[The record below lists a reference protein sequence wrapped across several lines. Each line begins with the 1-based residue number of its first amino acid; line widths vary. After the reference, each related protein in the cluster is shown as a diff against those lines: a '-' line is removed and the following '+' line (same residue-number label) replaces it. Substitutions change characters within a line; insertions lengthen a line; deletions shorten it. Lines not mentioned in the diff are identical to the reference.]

1 LQTSFVKFEFFL
13 AIVYPGTFMFILIV
27 YVPDFLDIIS
37 PLDEPR
43 PRQLPIQIECFLDQE
58 KYFYFISF
66 IFVIAAFLGM
76 TVLMATENMYM
87 IFIQHACALFEL
99 IR

>member
-1 LQTSFVKFEFFL
+1 MFS
-13 AIVYPGTFMFILIV
+13 AIVYPGTFVFLLTIF
-27 YVPDFLDIIS
+27 VPDFLNFIM

-43 PRQLPIQIECFLDQE
+43 QRQLPVQIECFLDPE
-58 KYFYFISF
+58 RYFYFISF
-66 IFVIAAFLGM
+66 IFIVAAFVGM

-87 IFIQHACALFEL
+87 IFVQHSCALFEL

>member
-1 LQTSFVKFEFFL
+1 MFSVIVYLGTSFFL
-13 AIVYPGTFMFILIV
+13 LIIF
-27 YVPDFLDIIS
+27 VPDFLDIIS

-43 PRQLPIQIECFLDQE
+43 PRQLPAQIECFLDQE
-58 KYFYFISF
+58 KYFYLISF
-66 IFVIAAFLGM
+66 AFIIVTFLGI

>member
-1 LQTSFVKFEFFL
+1 MIIA
-13 AIVYPGTFMFILIV
+13 AIVYPGTLAFILTTF
-27 YVPDFLDIIS
+27 VPDVLNVVL

-43 PRQLPIQIECFLDQE
+43 QRQLPFKIEPFLNYE
-58 KYFYFISF
+58 RYFYLIILIFITS
-66 IFVIAAFLGM
+66 AFLGM

-87 IFIQHACALFEL
+87 LFIQHVCGLYKV

>member
-1 LQTSFVKFEFFL
+1 MFS
-13 AIVYPGTFMFILIV
+13 AIVYPGTFMFISIIFI
-27 YVPDFLDIIS
+27 PDFLDFIV

-43 PRQLPIQIECFLDQE
+43 QRQLPVQLECFFDQE
-58 KYFYFISF
+58 RYFYLVSIIFI
-66 IFVIAAFLGM
+66 IAAFLGM

-87 IFIQHACALFEL
+87 IFVQHACALFEI

>member
-1 LQTSFVKFEFFL
+1 MIA
-13 AIVYPGTFMFILIV
+13 AIVYPGTLAFILTTF
-27 YVPDFLDIIS
+27 VPDVLNIVI

-43 PRQLPIQIECFLDQE
+43 QRQLPLQIELFLDQE
-58 KYFYFISF
+58 KYFYLIVLIFITS
-66 IFVIAAFLGM
+66 AFLGM

-87 IFIQHACALFEL
+87 LFIQHICGLYKI